1 MCNWFTWLYFFINVY
16 IIMISLATVNL
27 PYNYLVV
34 LTVTKDSD
42 CTSCAVAESCLTLC
56 NTMDSSTPD
65 FPVLHCLFK
74 PMSIESV
81 MPSNDHPLSPPF
93 PPVLNLSQCQGLS
106 QWVSTLHQV
115 TKVLEL
121 QHQSFQRIFTIE
133 FLQDWLVWF
142 PCSPGDSQESLQHH
156 NLKAS
161 ILRCSGLLYGPALL

>member
-1 MCNWFTWLYFFINVY
+1 MSVEVFFLLDTTTCHCSERNRHYNGIGLARAWLYFFINVY

-56 NTMDSSTPD
+56 NTMDISTTD

-81 MPSNDHPLSPPF
+81 MPSSDLILCHPLFLLSSIF
-93 PPVLNLSQCQGLS
+93 PSVRVFPSESVLC
-106 QWVSTLHQV
+106 T
-115 TKVLEL
+115 
-121 QHQSFQRIFTIE
+121 R
-133 FLQDWLVWF
+133 
-142 PCSPGDSQESLQHH
+142 
-156 NLKAS
+156 
-161 ILRCSGLLYGPALL
+161 

>member
-1 MCNWFTWLYFFINVY
+1 MSVEVFFLLDTTTCHCSERNRHYNGIGLARAWLYFFINVY

-81 MPSNDHPLSPPF
+81 MPSSVTPF
-93 PPVLNLSQCQGLS
+93 SSCP
-106 QWVSTLHQV
+106 
-115 TKVLEL
+115 
-121 QHQSFQRIFTIE
+121 QSFP
-133 FLQDWLVWF
+133 VSGSF
-142 PCSPGDSQESLQHH
+142 PVSQYFAPGDQSIR
-156 NLKAS
+156 AS
-161 ILRCSGLLYGPALL
+161 ASVLPMDIQG

>member
-1 MCNWFTWLYFFINVY
+1 MSDSLQYHGQQHTRLPCSSLFVQTHVHW
-16 IIMISLATVNL
+16 ISNAIQW
-27 PYNYLVV
+27 
-34 LTVTKDSD
+34 S
-42 CTSCAVAESCLTLC
+42 
-56 NTMDSSTPD
+56 
-65 FPVLHCLFK
+65 
-74 PMSIESV
+74 
-81 MPSNDHPLSPPF
+81 HPLSPPF

-161 ILRCSGLLYGPALL
+161 IHQFFRTSLWSSSPIVQLPCRFKTQRMQSCQHISWGIILRTE